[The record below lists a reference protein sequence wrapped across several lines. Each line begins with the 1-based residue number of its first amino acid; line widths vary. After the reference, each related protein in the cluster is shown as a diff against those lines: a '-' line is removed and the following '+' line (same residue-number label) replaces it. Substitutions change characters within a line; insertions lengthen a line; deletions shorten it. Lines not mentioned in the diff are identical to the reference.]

1 MSGALGEFVAD
12 EPALLVDNKGRRYLI
27 NLEPDKQYHSHAG
40 FVPYT
45 DIIGKPEGVQV
56 ATTKGQKFRVF
67 RPTMNDYVLQMKRGA
82 QVIYPKDIAAILMM
96 ADVYPGARVFETGV
110 GSGAMSMALLRAGA
124 SVTGYEVREDFLA
137 RARKNV
143 EGFLGPDV
151 IDRYRV
157 HVADAYEG
165 VDFGKPGLVEGDPMF
180 DRFVLD
186 LPEPW
191 QVIAHA
197 PKTLRPGGIIVAYT
211 PSITQAQQV
220 RRSFNNGQYDE
231 VSTTEVLYRTWHIE
245 GQAVRPDHRM
255 VGHTAFL
262 TRGRLVGPKLDVVE
276 TEPEPAAEDPGVGE
290 PVVDEV

>member
-1 MSGALGEFVAD
+1 MSSIGELRAG
-12 EPALLVDNKGRRYLI
+12 EAALLVDNKGRRYLV
-27 NLEPDKQYHSHAG
+27 NLDPEKQYHSHAG
-40 FVPYT
+40 FVPFSQ
-45 DIIGKPEGVQV
+45 IIGQPEGVQV

-96 ADVYPGARVFETGV
+96 ADVYPGCRVFETGV

-124 SVTGYEVREDFLA
+124 IVTGYEVREDFLA
-137 RARKNV
+137 RAQKNV
-143 EGFLGPDV
+143 EGFLGAGV
-151 IDRYRV
+151 FERYQV

-165 VDFGKPGLVEGDPMF
+165 IELGRDGLEEDTPLF

-197 PKTLRPGGIIVAYT
+197 PKALRPGGIIVAYT

-220 RRSFNNGQYDE
+220 RRALNNGMYDE

-262 TRGRLVGPKLDVVE
+262 TRGRLVGPSLEKPQPADTDLDA
-276 TEPEPAAEDPGVGE
+276 AAEPLDAPGGNL
-290 PVVDEV
+290 